1 MSPDGSQN
9 IKFAFDLEGKELIIR
24 YSAFPDV
31 PRLPTRKPQ
40 RCAWPRSR
48 FLIQRAPWGLICGGS
63 ELDLEL
69 QRRLPPLRI
78 RWPVWSM
85 PCAPRELTMLMPIR
99 HIIYY
104 EEQYRSRVIQNLKR
118 KAREFGFELVTMQQ
132 ASATM
137 W

>member
-1 MSPDGSQN
+1 MEVVVLPTPPFWLMRAMMFLFIGLWVFQSVMSPDGSQN

-78 RWPVWSM
+78 RWPV
-85 PCAPRELTMLMPIR
+85 
-99 HIIYY
+99 
-104 EEQYRSRVIQNLKR
+104 
-118 KAREFGFELVTMQQ
+118 
-132 ASATM
+132 
-137 W
+137 